1 MSIMRTYKTD
11 LAPDEQEAFDKRR
24 REDIEKPRQFVNF
37 AFYKVASEYLRDLSE
52 EQREEAVEEFALAV
66 HASGQDFLV
75 YSYSTVGLRRET
87 DFLLWRIS
95 YRLEDFEEQSA
106 AFKRTVLGKYLDTP
120 YSFLSMTGASIYV
133 GDHEVESADTRNKIV
148 IGGGKYVFVYPFVK
162 VRPWYVL
169 TAEER
174 MNSMREHIRVGHKY
188 PSVKLNTT
196 YSFGLDDQDF
206 VVAFESDY
214 PQDFLDLVKELR
226 ETNASTY
233 TERDTPIFT
242 CLKQDL
248 RTTLSHASGVAP
260 K

>member
-1 MSIMRTYKTD
+1 MQTYRPD
-11 LAPDEQEAFDKRR
+11 IAPDERAAFDKRR
-24 REDIEKPRQFVNF
+24 QEDIDRPRQFVNF
-37 AFYKVASEYLRDLSE
+37 AFYKLDSEYLRQLTDA
-52 EQREEAVEEFALAV
+52 QRQDAIDEFATVIEEAKK
-66 HASGQDFLV
+66 SFLV
-75 YSYSTVGLRRET
+75 YPYSTFGIRKET

-95 YRLEDFEEQSA
+95 YRLEDFEELSA
-106 AFKRTVLGKYLDTP
+106 SIRRTTLGKYLSTP
-120 YSFLSMTGASIYV
+120 YSFLSMTGTSIYV
-133 GDHEVESADTRNKIV
+133 SEDAEESEDTRNKII

-174 MNSMREHIRVGHKY
+174 MKSMREHIRVGHKY

-226 ETNASTY
+226 ETDASTY

-242 CLKQDL
+242 CIKQDL
-248 RTTLSHASGVAP
+248 RTLLAHVSGVAER
-260 K
+260 

>member
-1 MSIMRTYKTD
+1 MQTYRPD
-11 LAPDEQEAFDKRR
+11 LASDEREAFDKRR
-24 REDIEKPRQFVNF
+24 QDDKDKPRQFVNF
-37 AFYKVASEYLRDLSE
+37 AFYKVDPLYRRELTE
-52 EQREEAVEEFALAV
+52 TQREEAVEEFARVVEGARQ
-66 HASGQDFLV
+66 SFLIYPYTTLGV
-75 YSYSTVGLRRET
+75 RKET

-95 YRLEDFEEQSA
+95 YNLEDFEQHTA
-106 AFKRTVLGKYLDTP
+106 ALLRTTLGKYIETP

-133 GDHEVESADTRNKIV
+133 AEDAEENPDARNKIV
-148 IGGGKYVFVYPFVK
+148 IGGGKFVFVYPFVK

-169 TAEER
+169 SAEDR
-174 MNSMREHIRVGHKY
+174 MKAMREHIRVGHKY

-226 ETNASTY
+226 ETDASTY

-242 CLKQDL
+242 CMQQDL
-248 RTTLSHASGVAP
+248 RTLLSHVSGVAP